1 MGDNGFL
8 FPVAQ
13 IVNEMTKIKFEP
25 NVTAY
30 PMPVCLVGANIE
42 GKSNFMAVAWV
53 SKVNSNPPMMMVALG
68 KKQYTATGIR
78 ENGTFSINFPDKNL
92 VAKTD
97 YCGLISGREAD
108 KSEVFEVFYGELE
121 TAPMIS
127 ECPICYELKLRE
139 TVELSGTNMFVGEI
153 VAAYADERHV
163 SDDKVDVIH
172 AEPFLL
178 VEGVTNEYI
187 ELGSHVAK
195 AFSVGKAINE

>member
-1 MGDNGFL
+1 MING
-8 FPVAQ
+8 
-13 IVNEMTKIKFEP
+13 MTKIKFESK
-25 NVTAY
+25 VTAY
-30 PMPVCLVGANIE
+30 PMPVCLAGANIE
-42 GKSNFMAVAWV
+42 GNPNFMAVAWV

-68 KKQYTATGIR
+68 KKQYTATGIK

-108 KSEVFEVFYGELE
+108 KSEIFEVFYGELE

-127 ECPICYELKLRE
+127 ECPICYELKLKE
-139 TVELSGTNMFVGEI
+139 TVELTGTNMFVGEI
-153 VAAYADERHV
+153 VAAYADERYV
-163 SDDKVDVIH
+163 SDNKVDVIH

-178 VEGVTNEYI
+178 VEGLTNEYI

-195 AFSVGKAINE
+195 AFSVGKTIDE